1 MRQYYVN
8 VKRRI
13 KYMKILKK
21 TPKAYLILMEPNIAI
36 WVAKYMVSSFPAQKV
51 LEVPNKYA
59 LKIQTDIRIEKLALK
74 KNKITMK
81 EQMSEIKNDVEEVA
95 VIVTNQSSMPH
106 GEQTIRWIS
115 KYNCYNK
122 EGSTY
127 QGGGEIKGYSGG
139 YDVTI
144 FYTDGTQIVLEGG
157 LPYPEALRI
166 AKKEKYK
173 KKPTEEEV
181 ELTCCGDE
189 ITNLV
194 KEIGLCPTCLEHI

>member
-1 MRQYYVN
+1 MKEIDIMLEKWIPVN
-8 VKRRI
+8 TIIREEFRNVIIKAMNEHADNMLKLYTEALDVKI
-13 KYMKILKK
+13 
-21 TPKAYLILMEPNIAI
+21 
-36 WVAKYMVSSFPAQKV
+36 
-51 LEVPNKYA
+51 
-59 LKIQTDIRIEKLALK
+59 
-74 KNKITMK
+74 K

>member
-1 MRQYYVN
+1 MKEIDIMLERWIPVN
-8 VKRRI
+8 TIIREEFRNVIIKAMNEHSDNMLKLYTKALDVKI
-13 KYMKILKK
+13 
-21 TPKAYLILMEPNIAI
+21 
-36 WVAKYMVSSFPAQKV
+36 
-51 LEVPNKYA
+51 
-59 LKIQTDIRIEKLALK
+59 
-74 KNKITMK
+74 K

-95 VIVTNQSSMPH
+95 VIVTDQSSMPH

-115 KYNCYNK
+115 
-122 EGSTY
+122 GSTY
-127 QGGGEIKGYSGG
+127 QGENDVEEVGEIKGYSGG

-144 FYTDGTQIVLEGG
+144 FYTDGTQIVLGGG